1 MESDEAQWVKFFP
14 RTTENGILLK
24 SAGGLSLSDERGFF
38 LHEQRVSERIGRDD
52 GFDERICRAR
62 VACQDGGSL
71 SEIRV
76 DV

>member
-1 MESDEAQWVKFFP
+1 MGE
-14 RTTENGILLK
+14 ILSPNDGK
-24 SAGGLSLSDERGFF
+24 RHSSKKRRGLSLSDERGFF
-38 LHEQRVSERIGRDD
+38 LLNEQRVSERIGRDD